1 MINEMVFKHSPTF
14 LYFQIDAGINVKWD
28 SQLTMNDTVY
38 RLCGMIY
45 FADFH
50 FTTRLITDIGDIWY
64 QDSLHSPQSSIY
76 KGNIESIS
84 GKTLNKAKEKVL
96 SVVIYVTL

>member
-1 MINEMVFKHSPTF
+1 MK
-14 LYFQIDAGINVKWD
+14 
-28 SQLTMNDTVY
+28 DTAY

-50 FTTRLITDIGDIWY
+50 FTTRLITEVDDIWY
-64 QDSLHSPQSSIY
+64 QDSLDRPQSSVY
-76 KGNIESIS
+76 EGNIESIL

-96 SVVIYVTL
+96 FVVIYVML